1 MNRYKFL
8 WSILAFAILLSSC
21 GFHLRGLVDMPR
33 WLNHVSV
40 IIEQAQRDIGPALSE
55 YLRSYDIT
63 VESSPAQAKYWLIIQ
78 QDNLQEQIAS
88 VSSSATPRQY
98 ELTYTVTFKLVEAKG
113 REIMPP
119 STISISR
126 QVTINSN
133 RILGSTQEEALLI
146 KEMRREAATQIVYK
160 ISMGLSKYRKPKQR
174 EH

>member
-1 MNRYKFL
+1 MKPYRFL
-8 WSILAFAILLSSC
+8 SGILAFTLLLSGC
-21 GFHLRGLVDMPR
+21 GFHLRGLIDMPR

-40 IIEQAQRDIGPALSE
+40 IIERAQRDIRPALTE
-55 YLRSYDIT
+55 YLQSYDII
-63 VESSPAQAKYWLIIQ
+63 VESSPAQAKYWLIVQ

-119 STISISR
+119 SAISVTR
-126 QVTINSN
+126 QATINSN

-160 ISMGLSKYRKPKQR
+160 LSMALSKYGKQKD
-174 EH
+174 